1 MVTAIRAKEKLGVKQ
16 IESWLKSAE
25 RRKGQKLADGGGLY
39 LTFLPSRR
47 ASWQVRYVYGG
58 KTRTFSVGLA
68 GETSLAEARAVRAL
82 IREQLQQGLDPVTE
96 RRAKRAE
103 RIADSQQTF
112 ASVAADWLAKQKGEW
127 SAIHLAKS
135 SRALERDVMPTL
147 GKLPVSRISTTMVAG
162 VIDQIQKRG
171 VRDTTQK
178 ILQHVRSVF
187 RYAQAKGLRPDNPAE
202 PVVEIL
208 EKAPDVVHHPALL
221 TFPELGEVLR
231 RAEVAGVTPG
241 VRLAHRLIAYTGS
254 RIGNVVTAKWTHFDL
269 ESESASWRV
278 PRSEM
283 KVSGGGRTHDHR
295 VILPRQITSELRRW
309 RLMQPEG
316 SVYLF
321 PGHQGRAH
329 LSREALEKALRETM
343 GLAGRHSPHG
353 WRSAPSTWC
362 REDTDFDAE
371 LTDLSLGHVH
381 ASDVALAYDRGQR
394 FAKRVAVSTWWG
406 DALESAEAGRAVPAY
421 ARVMGPSRGA
431 ER

>member
-1 MVTAIRAKEKLGVKQ
+1 MVTATRAKEKLGVKQ
-16 IESWLKSAE
+16 IERWLKSVD
-25 RRKGQKLADGGGLY
+25 RRTGQKLADGGGLY

-58 KTRTFSVGLA
+58 KTRTFSIGLA
-68 GETSLAEARAVRAL
+68 GEISLAEARTTRAL
-82 IREQLQQGLDPVTE
+82 VRQQLEQGLDPVTE
-96 RRAKRAE
+96 RHARRAE
-103 RIADSQQTF
+103 RVADSQQTF
-112 ASVAADWLAKQKGEW
+112 ESVAADWLAKQKGEW
-127 SAIHLAKS
+127 SAIHFVKS
-135 SRALERDVMPTL
+135 RRALERDVMPTL

-162 VIDQIQKRG
+162 VIDRIQKRG

-202 PVVEIL
+202 PVIEIL

-221 TFPELGEVLR
+221 TFSELGEVLR
-231 RAEVAGVTPG
+231 RGEIAGVTPG
-241 VRLAHRLIAYTGS
+241 VRLAHRLIAYTAT
-254 RIGNVVTAKWTHFDL
+254 RIGNVVTAKWAHFDL
-269 ESESASWRV
+269 ESDPACWRI

-283 KVSGGGRTHDHR
+283 KVTGGGRVHDHR
-295 VILPRQITSELRRW
+295 VILPMQIASELRRW

-316 SVYLF
+316 NVYLF

-353 WRSAPSTWC
+353 WRSALSTRS

-371 LTDLSLGHVH
+371 LIDLSLDHVH

-394 FAKRVAVSTWWG
+394 LAKRMALIAWWG
-406 DALESAEAGRAVPAY
+406 NALESAEAGLTVPEY
-421 ARVMGPSRGA
+421 VRLTGPSQDA
-431 ER
+431 